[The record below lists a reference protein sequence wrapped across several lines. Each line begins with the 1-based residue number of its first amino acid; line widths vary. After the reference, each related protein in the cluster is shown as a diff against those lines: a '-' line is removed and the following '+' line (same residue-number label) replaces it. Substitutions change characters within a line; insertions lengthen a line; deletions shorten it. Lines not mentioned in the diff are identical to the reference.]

1 MDGRTRPKSGNETRL
16 IKQEDEMQVQNIQ
29 DIINDRAMEKAKA
42 RMRKIAD
49 AIHTDNDIQNFFA
62 DVDVMFS
69 YKNEDGKDVTY
80 KESLRVA
87 LWPESNNPLYQ
98 GAVRAIF
105 PKIASQESELFIAK
119 VESLQSQIE
128 ELAGQ
133 IPQN

>member
-1 MDGRTRPKSGNETRL
+1 
-16 IKQEDEMQVQNIQ
+16 MQVQNIQ